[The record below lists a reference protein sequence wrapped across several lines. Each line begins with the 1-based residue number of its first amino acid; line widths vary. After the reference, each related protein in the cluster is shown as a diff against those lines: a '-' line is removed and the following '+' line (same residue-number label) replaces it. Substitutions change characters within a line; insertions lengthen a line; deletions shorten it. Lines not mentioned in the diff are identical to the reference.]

1 MNSGL
6 FIVPRQAMGNSEHF
20 KELIE
25 KKLAS
30 SGKTNHS
37 QWSIGVTNQPD
48 EIRKRQGNPAGW
60 CQFKTDSL
68 PTAKMVEQYYLKS
81 FPANSDQRMSS
92 GSLSGK
98 IDQRKDP
105 FIIIYPTEEAYY

>member
-1 MNSGL
+1 
-6 FIVPRQAMGNSEHF
+6 MGNSDYI
-20 KELIE
+20 KESIE

-30 SGKTNHS
+30 GSKKNHGE
-37 QWSIGVTNQPD
+37 WSIGITNQPD

-60 CQFKTDSL
+60 FQFKADSL
-68 PTAKMVEQYYLKS
+68 PTAKVVEQYYLKS

-105 FIIIYPTEEAYY
+105 FIFIYPTEEAFY